1 MENNQPGY
9 TGWGFVGGWNN
20 YDQYVK
26 FTVNNSTGGNK
37 TVTLRYA
44 AAAGNASRKIS
55 VNGSPE
61 IVVNFAGT
69 SGWNVFSTASF
80 TYNFPVGTSTIL
92 VSHNSNW
99 LNLDNLTITDAA
111 LATQAAAQSGLS
123 VYPNP
128 VRRQDLLHIALHA
141 DKATEADIVIL
152 NLFGEQL
159 ASSRKELQKGENT
172 LGLPVN
178 QLLPGSYILR
188 IKYGEQIQTKKI
200 LISN

>member
-1 MENNQPGY
+1 M
-9 TGWGFVGGWNN
+9 
-20 YDQYVK
+20 
-26 FTVNNSTGGNK
+26 
-37 TVTLRYA
+37 
-44 AAAGNASRKIS
+44 
-55 VNGSPE
+55 
-61 IVVNFAGT
+61 
-69 SGWNVFSTASF
+69 
-80 TYNFPVGTSTIL
+80 
-92 VSHNSNW
+92 
-99 LNLDNLTITDAA
+99 
-111 LATQAAAQSGLS
+111 S